1 MTKYANLIIYTF
13 FYKFAGRREKES
25 IMKYIGKN
33 LFLQMII
40 GFFAGQVGICGM
52 CVLGVAYFAAV
63 FEKAKARLLLAFCV
77 IAGMFLGLPMEMALC
92 GSMVILSM
100 LLIYDTLE
108 RQRIRIKTIH
118 AALIAAVT
126 FLIYGGLKLYMFPY
140 NEYDIAL
147 LMFGT
152 GLVLSLTKL
161 FSEIVC
167 YVKGGKSSGDK
178 EYENIIGNRLN
189 DFSHVF
195 DRISIMMSDGT
206 EENRYMESRD
216 IRKIFREMSENVCTR
231 CEKYEECSGQ
241 TAICRPEK
249 FKTLSVSTD
258 GCITL
263 EQMPVEFA
271 RECIHCDRFLEEAN
285 QNLYIA
291 RNIIGYRN
299 RVKQSRKAVANQMKE
314 ISAAVKNMLDSLP
327 RMQRLSIE
335 LEEAFE
341 KEFRKKRVI
350 CKNIYA
356 YEKQD
361 GQIEIIMNARTV
373 KGRLVTATELSKIMS
388 NIMQKR
394 LKPSDASRKV
404 IDTGFGEYIFVEET
418 KYKVL
423 TGVARLTKDGQS
435 VSGDT
440 FSMINLP
447 SGELLMAL
455 SDGMGSG
462 TSAFDDSKN
471 VIELLEQMSE
481 AGFSQTSAIRLINS
495 LYMSDQEFE
504 NYATLD
510 ISLINLYKGECSF
523 LKNGAVGTYVLNQ
536 GKMYCIEGQSLPMG
550 VVSDA
555 EPYIGK
561 MSLYPGD
568 YVIMM
573 TDGVADMFSQ
583 ERYNLEKFIKQ
594 IEIVNPGDMAQAI
607 VDEAV
612 SRNKGAVSDDMSV
625 IVAGVWEN

>member
-1 MTKYANLIIYTF
+1 MSELTFEQMLEESFKTIRNGEVVDGTVIDVKPDEIILNIGYKADGIITRNEYTNEANVDLTTVVSVGDTMQA
-13 FYKFAGRREKES
+13 KVLKVNDGE
-25 IMKYIGKN
+25 
-33 LFLQMII
+33 
-40 GFFAGQVGICGM
+40 GQV
-52 CVLGVAYFAAV
+52 LLTYRRLVA
-63 FEKAKARLLLAFCV
+63 
-77 IAGMFLGLPMEMALC
+77 
-92 GSMVILSM
+92 
-100 LLIYDTLE
+100 D
-108 RQRIRIKTIH
+108 
-118 AALIAAVT
+118 
-126 FLIYGGLKLYMFPY
+126 
-140 NEYDIAL
+140 N
-147 LMFGT
+147 
-152 GLVLSLTKL
+152 
-161 FSEIVC
+161 
-167 YVKGGKSSGDK
+167 
-178 EYENIIGNRLN
+178 GN
-189 DFSHVF
+189 
-195 DRISIMMSDGT
+195 
-206 EENRYMESRD
+206 
-216 IRKIFREMSENVCTR
+216 K
-231 CEKYEECSGQ
+231 K
-241 TAICRPEK
+241 
-249 FKTLSVSTD
+249 
-258 GCITL
+258 
-263 EQMPVEFA
+263 
-271 RECIHCDRFLEEAN
+271 
-285 QNLYIA
+285 
-291 RNIIGYRN
+291 
-299 RVKQSRKAVANQMKE
+299 
-314 ISAAVKNMLDSLP
+314 
-327 RMQRLSIE
+327 

>member
-1 MTKYANLIIYTF
+1 
-13 FYKFAGRREKES
+13 
-25 IMKYIGKN
+25 MKYIGKK

-40 GFFAGQVGICGM
+40 GFFAGRIEICDM
-52 CVLGVAYFAAV
+52 SVLGVAFFAAV
-63 FEKAKARLLLAFCV
+63 FTEADARLLIAFSV
-77 IAGMFLGLPMEMALC
+77 MAGMFSGLSIEMALC

-108 RQRIRIKTIH
+108 RQRIHINTMH
-118 AALIAAVT
+118 AAFIAAVT
-126 FLIYGGLKLYMFPY
+126 FIIFGGIKLYMFPY
-140 NEYDIAL
+140 NEYDIVI

-152 GLVLSLTKL
+152 GLVLSLTKI
-161 FSEIVC
+161 FYEILN
-167 YVKGGKSSGDK
+167 YIKNGTKDKGKD
-178 EYENIIGNRLN
+178 YEEIIENRLN

-195 DRISIMMSDGT
+195 DRISKVMSDEDVQNQQIG
-206 EENRYMESRD
+206 SRD
-216 IRKIFREMSENVCTR
+216 IRRILREMSENVCVR
-231 CEKYEECSGQ
+231 CEKYDECSGQ

-249 FKTLSVSTD
+249 IKALDISGEGF
-258 GCITL
+258 ITL
-263 EQMPVEFA
+263 EQMPIEFT
-271 RECIHCDRFLEEAN
+271 RDCVHSERFLSEAN
-285 QNLYIA
+285 QNLHIA

-299 RVKQSRKAVANQMKE
+299 RIKQSRKAVASQMKE
-314 ISAAVKNMLDSLP
+314 ISAAVKNMLDSMP
-327 RMQRLSIE
+327 KMQRLSME
-335 LEEAFE
+335 LENTFQR
-341 KEFRKKRVI
+341 EFRKKRVI

-361 GQIEIIMNARTV
+361 GQIEIIMSARTA
-373 KGRLVTATELSKIMS
+373 KGRLVTATELSRIMS
-388 NIMQKR
+388 NIMQRK

-404 IDTGFGEYIFVEET
+404 IDTEFCEYIFIEEP
-418 KYKVL
+418 KYKAI
-423 TGVARLTKDGQS
+423 TGVARLAKDEQN

-447 SGELLMAL
+447 TGELLMAL

-462 TSAFDDSKN
+462 TSAFDESKN

-495 LYMSDQEFE
+495 LYMSDQDFE

-550 VVSDA
+550 VIGEA

-561 MSLYPGD
+561 MNLYSGD

-573 TDGVADMFSQ
+573 TDGVADLFSD
-583 ERYNLEKFIKQ
+583 EKYNLEKFIKK
-594 IEIVNPGDMAQAI
+594 INIVNPGDMAQAI

-612 SRNKGAVSDDMSV
+612 KRSAGYISDDMSV

>member
-1 MTKYANLIIYTF
+1 MSSS
-13 FYKFAGRREKES
+13 YKLKS
-25 IMKYIGKN
+25 HPTQSLYDHIT
-33 LFLQMII
+33 
-40 GFFAGQVGICGM
+40 
-52 CVLGVAYFAAV
+52 GV
-63 FEKAKARLLLAFCV
+63 R
-77 IAGMFLGLPMEMALC
+77 
-92 GSMVILSM
+92 
-100 LLIYDTLE
+100 
-108 RQRIRIKTIH
+108 
-118 AALIAAVT
+118 
-126 FLIYGGLKLYMFPY
+126 
-140 NEYDIAL
+140 DIAL
-147 LMFGT
+147 KTHKYHTIKPEIDDFI
-152 GLVLSLTKL
+152 
-161 FSEIVC
+161 EIVC
-167 YVKGGKSSGDK
+167 MCHDFGKGTTYFQRYL
-178 EYENIIGNRLN
+178 EN
-189 DFSHVF
+189 DF
-195 DRISIMMSDGT
+195 RGI
-206 EENRYMESRD
+206 
-216 IRKIFREMSENVCTR
+216 
-231 CEKYEECSGQ
+231 EKDHG
-241 TAICRPEK
+241 P
-249 FKTLSVSTD
+249 
-258 GCITL
+258 
-263 EQMPVEFA
+263 
-271 RECIHCDRFLEEAN
+271 
-285 QNLYIA
+285 
-291 RNIIGYRN
+291 
-299 RVKQSRKAVANQMKE
+299 
-314 ISAAVKNMLDSLP
+314 ISAMFTYWMLPDKWKHLGFLIVKKHHGDINNASDECRIDEVSWDFKNQIKDILDNT
-327 RMQRLSIE
+327 IDE
-335 LEEAFE
+335 LNQIYDKYLEGKNIEAFLNWLDDE
-341 KEFRKKRVI
+341 SNLKSIKKEFRKKRVI

-495 LYMSDQEFE
+495 LYVSDQEFE

-612 SRNKGAVSDDMSV
+612 SRNKGTVSDDMSV

>member
-1 MTKYANLIIYTF
+1 
-13 FYKFAGRREKES
+13 
-25 IMKYIGKN
+25 MKYIGKK
-33 LFLQMII
+33 LFVQMII
-40 GFFAGQVGICGM
+40 GFFIGRIGICGM
-52 CVLGVAYFAAV
+52 CVLGISYFAAI
-63 FEKAKARLLLAFCV
+63 FADMDAKLLIALCV
-77 IAGMFLGLPMEMALC
+77 IAGMFSNLSIEMSLC

-108 RQRIRIKTIH
+108 RQKIH
-118 AALIAAVT
+118 IQPLHSALIAAVT
-126 FLIYGGLKLYMFPY
+126 FVIYGGIKLYMFPY
-140 NEYDIAL
+140 NEYDILL

-152 GLVLSLTKL
+152 GLVLSLSKV
-161 FSEIVC
+161 FNEIFN
-167 YVKGGKSSGDK
+167 YLTDGRKSRTK
-178 EYENIIGNRLN
+178 EYEDMVENRLN

-195 DRISIMMSDGT
+195 DRISKVMSDD
-206 EENRYMESRD
+206 EPENRQICGRD
-216 IRKIFREMSENVCTR
+216 IRKIFREMSENVCAR

-249 FKTLSVSTD
+249 FRSLSVSGD
-258 GCITL
+258 GFIKI
-263 EQMPVEFA
+263 EQMPMEFA
-271 RECIHCDRFLEEAN
+271 RDCIHPERFLNEAN
-285 QNLYIA
+285 QNLHIA
-291 RNIIGYRN
+291 RNIMGYRN
-299 RVKQSRKAVANQMKE
+299 RVRESRKAVASQMKE
-314 ISAAVKNMLDSLP
+314 ISDAVKNMLDSMP
-327 RMQRLSIE
+327 KMQRLSNE
-335 LEEAFE
+335 LEEVFQ

-361 GQIEIIMNARTV
+361 GQIEIIMNARTT
-373 KGRLVTATELSKIMS
+373 KGRLVTATELSRIMS
-388 NIMQKR
+388 RIMQKK

-404 IDTGFGEYIFVEET
+404 IDTEFGEYIFVEET
-418 KYKVL
+418 KYKAI
-423 TGVARLTKDGQS
+423 TGVARMTKDEQD

-440 FSMINLP
+440 FSMINLQ

-462 TSAFDDSKN
+462 TSALDESKN

-504 NYATLD
+504 SYATLD

-523 LKNGAVGTYVLNQ
+523 LKNGAVGTYILNQ

-550 VVSDA
+550 VIGEA

-561 MSLYPGD
+561 MNIYSGD
-568 YVIMM
+568 YIIMM
-573 TDGVADMFSQ
+573 TDGVADMFSD
-583 ERYNLEKFIKQ
+583 EKYNLEKYIGQ
-594 IEIVNPGDMAQAI
+594 IDAVNPGDMAQAI

-612 SRNKGAVSDDMSV
+612 RRNSGYISDDMSV